1 MKQLRNFFWALI
13 ALIVPVFAL
22 AQTPSAPA
30 AKIAVDGYTDDK
42 GHPLPGGDSVINF
55 NSDGSTTTL
64 TLTNLYAYGESS
76 EKEGG
81 ADAKREAWYGENP
94 AYFRGGTVYA
104 LELGNDWCGGK
115 TAASV
120 KLDNKCKDGVIASAK
135 VGDNQV
141 VLRFPTRKANGT
153 SVRYL
158 PMNFLLVKADG
169 KQAWLGHAGWKPNN
183 NAVGIG
189 DFMVLAANDKRFP
202 ATVVGYDTSGKVVRL
217 TPQSRRELA
226 RIIQPPSGTQ
236 PAPQEVAAGK
246 DD

>member
-1 MKQLRNFFWALI
+1 MKQLRNLFWAFI
-13 ALIVPVFAL
+13 ALIVPAFTL
-22 AQTPSAPA
+22 AQTPAAKPAPASA

-42 GHPLPGGDSVINF
+42 GHPLPGGDSVIRF
-55 NSDGSTTTL
+55 DSDGSTTTL
-64 TLTNLYAYGESS
+64 ILTNLYAYGEAS

-81 ADAKREAWYGENP
+81 ADAKREAWYGNNP
-94 AYFRGGTVYA
+94 GYFRGGTVYA

-120 KLDNKCKDGVIASAK
+120 KLDRCKDGILAK
-135 VGDNQV
+135 APVGDNQV
-141 VLRFPTRKANGT
+141 VLQFPTRKANGT
-153 SVRYL
+153 AVRYV

-169 KQAWLGHAGWKPNN
+169 KQAWIGHAGWKPNN

-202 ATVVGYDTSGKVVRL
+202 ATVVGYDTAGKVVKL
-217 TPQSRRELA
+217 TPESRRELS
-226 RIIQPPSGTQ
+226 RIIQVPSGTQ
-236 PAPQEVAAGK
+236 PAPTQ

>member
-1 MKQLRNFFWALI
+1 MKQLHKFLWAFI
-13 ALIVPVFAL
+13 ALIVPAFAL
-22 AQTPSAPA
+22 AQTPAPKA
-30 AKIAVDGYTDDK
+30 AAPTAKIAVDGYTDSK
-42 GHPLPGGDSVINF
+42 GHPLPGGDSVVSF
-55 NSDGSTTTL
+55 NSNGNTTTL
-64 TLTNLYAYGESS
+64 VLENLYAYGEASD
-76 EKEGG
+76 KEGG
-81 ADAKREAWYGENP
+81 ADAKREAWYGDNP

-120 KLDNKCKDGVIASAK
+120 KLDKCKDGIIAKAV

-141 VLRFPTRKANGT
+141 VLKFPTRKADGT
-153 SVRYL
+153 SIRYV

-169 KQAWLGHAGWKPNN
+169 KQAWIGHAGWKPNN

-202 ATVVGYDTSGKVVRL
+202 ATVVGFDTAGKVVKL
-217 TPQSRRELA
+217 TPESRKELS
-226 RIIQPPSGTQ
+226 RIIQVPSGTQ
-236 PAPQEVAAGK
+236 SAPMQ

>member
-1 MKQLRNFFWALI
+1 MKQLRNFFWAFI
-13 ALIVPVFAL
+13 ALIVPAFAL
-22 AQTPSAPA
+22 AQTPAAKPTPAPS

-42 GHPLPGGDSVINF
+42 GHPLPGGDSVITF
-55 NSDGSTTTL
+55 NSDGNTTTL
-64 TLTNLYAYGESS
+64 VLSNLYAYGEAS

-81 ADAKREAWYGENP
+81 ANAKREAWYGENP

-120 KLDNKCKDGVIASAK
+120 KLDKCKDGILASAK

-141 VLRFPTRKANGT
+141 VLKFPTRKANGT
-153 SVRYL
+153 AVRYV

-169 KQAWLGHAGWKPNN
+169 KQAWIGHAGWKQSN
-183 NAVGIG
+183 NAAGIG
-189 DFMVLAANDKRFP
+189 DHLVLAANDKRFP
-202 ATVVGYDTSGKVVRL
+202 ATVVGYDAAGKVVKL
-217 TPQSRRELA
+217 TPESRKELS
-226 RIIQPPSGTQ
+226 RIILPPSGTQ
-236 PAPQEVAAGK
+236 PSSMQ

>member
-1 MKQLRNFFWALI
+1 MKQLQMISLAALVALI
-13 ALIVPVFAL
+13 LPFTAM
-22 AQTPSAPA
+22 AQTTAAKPAPA
-30 AKIAVDGYTDDK
+30 PSAKIAVDGYTDDK
-42 GHPLPGGDSVINF
+42 GDVLPGGDTQIDFS
-55 NSDGSTTTL
+55 SDGNTTTL
-64 TLTNLYAYGESS
+64 TLSNLYAYGEAS

-81 ADAKREAWYGENP
+81 ADAKREAWYGSN
-94 AYFRGGTVYA
+94 AKYFQGGTVYA

-120 KLDNKCKDGVIASAK
+120 KLDKCKDGILGQGK
-135 VGDNQV
+135 IDGDKV
-141 VLRFPTRKANGT
+141 VLRFPTRKAKET
-153 SVRYL
+153 SVRYV

-183 NAVGIG
+183 TAAGIG
-189 DFMVLAANDKRFP
+189 DYMVLANNDKRFP
-202 ATVVGYDTSGKVVRL
+202 ATVVGYDTAGKVVKL

-236 PAPQEVAAGK
+236 PSSTQ